1 MCAKMQQSETIK
13 RADPL
18 AKALLIVKKI
28 QVGETR
34 LLSELATKKGG
45 EAALREAVKQLID
58 AGWVEYEFTND
69 YTSVRRL
76 DLPDYART
84 YFKNLYNG
92 KSS

>member
-1 MCAKMQQSETIK
+1 MCAKMQQPETARIT
-13 RADPL
+13 DPL

-28 QVGETR
+28 PVGETR
-34 LLSELATKKGG
+34 VLSELVTKKGG
-45 EAALREAVKQLID
+45 EMALTEAVKQLID

-69 YTSVRRL
+69 YSGVRRL

-84 YFKNLYNG
+84 YFKNYNNG

>member
-1 MCAKMQQSETIK
+1 MCAKTQQSETIK

-18 AKALLIVKKI
+18 AKALAIVKKI
-28 QVGETR
+28 PVGETR
-34 LLSELATKKGG
+34 LLSELVTKKGG
-45 EAALREAVKQLID
+45 EKAFVSAVKQLID

-69 YTSVRRL
+69 YSGVRRL